1 MGFADIYRKYNAA
14 MNNNHE
20 AETKRADDAIVAA
33 KRIKKQTEIKDAD
46 QKLKIKKI
54 ELSDIK

>member
-1 MGFADIYRKYNAA
+1 MGFADIYKKYNAT
-14 MNNNHE
+14 MNNNRD

-33 KRIKKQTEIKDAD
+33 KRLKKQTEIKDAD

-54 ELSDIK
+54 ELSDIR

>member
-1 MGFADIYRKYNAA
+1 MGFADIYKKYNAT
-14 MNNNHE
+14 MNNNRD

-33 KRIKKQTEIKDAD
+33 KRLKKQTEIKDAD